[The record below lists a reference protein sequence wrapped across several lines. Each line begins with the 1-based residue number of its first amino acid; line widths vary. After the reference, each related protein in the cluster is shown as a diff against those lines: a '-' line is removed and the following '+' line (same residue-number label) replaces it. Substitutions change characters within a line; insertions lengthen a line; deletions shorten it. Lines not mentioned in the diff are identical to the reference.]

1 VIKYAV
7 FLEPEGE
14 LRDFILDLKSK
25 VDAVLPCQPY
35 CSHPPHSTL
44 IFTWFKDLAAV
55 KDALEQALSGQ
66 SSFEIM
72 VEENILFKDDVMADY
87 GHTFALKV
95 KAEPRLFALQQ
106 RVAEA
111 LEPLIDLEPAPKASG
126 FLENEPFASS
136 FRKYGFP
143 FVGNHWIPHFS
154 VASLQVSED
163 DALLG
168 ELMDRDFSFKFR
180 LARISLVEVND
191 DRHTKLHEYN
201 INN

>member
-1 VIKYAV
+1 MIKYAV

-44 IFTWFKDLAAV
+44 IFTWFKDLAAA
-55 KDALEQALSGQ
+55 KNALEKALSGQ
-66 SSFEIM
+66 PSFEIT
-72 VEENILFKDDVMADY
+72 VEENILLKDDVMTGY

-106 RVAEA
+106 RVAKA
-111 LEPLIDLEPAPKASG
+111 LEPLIDLEPAPRARG
-126 FLENEPFASS
+126 FLKSEPFAGS

-154 VASLQVSED
+154 VASLRVAEG
-163 DALLG
+163 DALLR
-168 ELMDRDFSFKFR
+168 ELMDQDFSFKFR
-180 LARISLVEVND
+180 LTRISLVEVND
-191 DRHTKLHEYN
+191 DRHTTLQKYN